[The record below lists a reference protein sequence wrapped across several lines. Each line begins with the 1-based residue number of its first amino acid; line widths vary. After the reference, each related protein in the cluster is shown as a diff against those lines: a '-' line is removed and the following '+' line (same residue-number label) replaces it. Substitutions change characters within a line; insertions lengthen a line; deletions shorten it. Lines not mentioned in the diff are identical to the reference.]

1 MDWVVVIRPIHMCTF
16 IAVGNPADRLF
27 LERQWAKI
35 SRRLFQIDLR
45 DSRIVL
51 SKNYNVHGQN

>member
-1 MDWVVVIRPIHMCTF
+1 MCTF
-16 IAVGNPADRLF
+16 IAGGNPADQLL
-27 LERQWAKI
+27 LERQWANI
-35 SRRLFQIDLR
+35 SGRHFQIDLR